1 MNFAKD
7 LLNYFVRNCKE
18 HYGNTFRVY
27 NVHGLL
33 HITDDVQCFG
43 LALDE
48 ISAFQFENDFQKLKH
63 LVRSRNNPVCQLTK
77 RLSKTDFIDV
87 KSETKTKETIKPKDN
102 CFLLKKGLCL
112 SIIYIQMVLMI
123 AYFTVKMF

>member
-43 LALDE
+43 LPLDE

-77 RLSKTDFIDV
+77 RLSEIVFID
-87 KSETKTKETIKPKDN
+87 IK
-102 CFLLKKGLCL
+102 
-112 SIIYIQMVLMI
+112 
-123 AYFTVKMF
+123 